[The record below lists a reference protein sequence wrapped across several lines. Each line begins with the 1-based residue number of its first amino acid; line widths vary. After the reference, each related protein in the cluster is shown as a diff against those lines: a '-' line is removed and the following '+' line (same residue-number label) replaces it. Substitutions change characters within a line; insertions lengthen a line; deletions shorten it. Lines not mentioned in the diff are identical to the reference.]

1 LVARASDPEHGKNA
15 YSQFCVASHG
25 PQGEGVLGAGVPIQ
39 NGPARKE
46 HPQLVEWIKNP
57 LPPMP
62 KLYPAPLTDGDVE
75 AIARYVETFKAKGQR
90 SDEESR

>member
-1 LVARASDPEHGKNA
+1 
-15 YSQFCVASHG
+15 
-25 PQGEGVLGAGVPIQ
+25 
-39 NGPARKE
+39 
-46 HPQLVEWIKNP
+46 
-57 LPPMP
+57 MP